1 MFNIDFNF
9 CHVILYIRVHVIR
22 YPVETAAHVSRCTRI
37 AATLVSVFRTLKAN
51 IVKYVYNG
59 RHFGGMT
66 LTLLGP
72 TGKTTC
78 SSTTLVTAIQ
88 RIPTVWDAS
97 LVSGGGLYWDAC
109 SWLGKHH
116 LQMAFQ
122 LQQWCCSCSLARI
135 PWSPAHILSG
145 SVKSARMGTRRVE
158 W

>member
-1 MFNIDFNF
+1 MPVKNVLFLLFYIDYNF

-51 IVKYVYNG
+51 IVRKYVYNG

-88 RIPTVWDAS
+88 RIRTVLDAFPGQWWKT
-97 LVSGGGLYWDAC
+97 LLRCLQLTRKTPLTNGVSTPAMMLLMQSGAH
-109 SWLGKHH
+109 S
-116 LQMAFQ
+116 MIT
-122 LQQWCCSCSLARI
+122 S
-135 PWSPAHILSG
+135 SPMI
-145 SVKSARMGTRRVE
+145 RTC
-158 W
+158 